1 VTDETENERKEA
13 AKELLL
19 ADHQYFRDLF
29 LRSEELGETRVNWYI
44 GIVTGATAGLVALI
58 TKSGQPWANLRALV
72 VGAILGLLAFGVVTL
87 FRILQRNRTTDGFK
101 KDLDCLREIFRAH
114 FDPESVLVDYQ
125 PLRRPNKRRK
135 RTDRS
140 TKPSK
145 FEKFLKEL
153 GKVRKFGGLAYTV
166 AALNS
171 VLVGALAGAW
181 TYGRFAHP
189 LRIAGAAFVLSG
201 VAHAVLITIH
211 DLLGKW
217 KRKEDGITHAGGV
230 VFKRK
235 ELSVEYLIV
244 RPSDNDFEW
253 VLPKGH
259 IEPGEESAAA
269 AVREVRE
276 ETGVTAKTLRRLGT
290 VSFSTNS
297 KDVRADFYLMEAEKE
312 GDAGD
317 GRELNWVSYEKALR
331 ELTHNQSKAM
341 LKQARNEVSDEQ
353 KAEGSRQ

>member
-1 VTDETENERKEA
+1 MSGNTPVTDETENERKEA

-58 TKSGQPWANLRALV
+58 TKSGQAWANLRALV
-72 VGAILGLLAFGVVTL
+72 VGAILGLLAFGFVTL

-101 KDLDCLREIFRAH
+101 KDLDRLRQVFRDH
-114 FDPESVLVDYQ
+114 FDSEYVLVDYQ
-125 PLRRPNKRRK
+125 PLRAPGKRRK
-135 RTDRS
+135 SAAGSD
-140 TKPSK
+140 KQSK
-145 FEKFLKEL
+145 FKKFLKGL

-181 TYGRFAHP
+181 TYGRSAHP

-211 DLLGKW
+211 DSLGK
-217 KRKEDGITHAGGV
+217 RKLKDDGITHAGGV
-230 VFKRK
+230 VLSRK
-235 ELSVEYLIV
+235 KPSAEYLIV
-244 RPSDNDFEW
+244 RPQGNEYEW

-259 IEPGEESAAA
+259 IKPDETADQA
-269 AVREVRE
+269 AVREVKE
-276 ETGVTAKTLRRLGT
+276 EAGVTAKVLRRLGT
-290 VSFSTNS
+290 VSFSVGDE
-297 KDVRADFYLMEAEKE
+297 DVRAEFYLMEAEEE
-312 GDAGD
+312 GAAEEE
-317 GRELNWVSYEKALR
+317 RKRKWVSYEEALR
-331 ELTHNQSKAM
+331 ELTHSQSKAM
-341 LKQARNEVSDEQ
+341 LKRARN
-353 KAEGSRQ
+353 G